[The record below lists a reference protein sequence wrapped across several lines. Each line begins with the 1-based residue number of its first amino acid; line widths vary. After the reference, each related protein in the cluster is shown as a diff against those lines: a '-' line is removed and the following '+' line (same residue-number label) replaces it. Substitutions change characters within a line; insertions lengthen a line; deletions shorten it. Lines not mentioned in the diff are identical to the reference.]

1 MERYLRNW
9 RRISFRDL
17 SSRAILV
24 ILGDGKNNY
33 RPAQEEYIAH
43 ISSKVRNV
51 FWLNPLD
58 SQEWNEP
65 DNMMK
70 EYQKYCSK
78 VYRCRTARDLQKIV
92 KDIF

>member
-1 MERYLRNW
+1 MEKTTIVLT
-9 RRISFRDL
+9 
-17 SSRAILV
+17 
-24 ILGDGKNNY
+24 
-33 RPAQEEYIAH
+33 QEEYIAH

-58 SQEWNEP
+58 SQEWNES

-70 EYQKYCSK
+70 EYQKHCSK